1 MWTASLIF
9 WGVVVFLAF
18 KPRPVRVPA
27 MQDVEIVRRRRRGM
41 PVTASIVS
49 VEVNAPQTALPTRPQ
64 RPALTGRPVR
74 LALPRGATPMPGT
87 VAARSMPPHHG
98 VSG

>member
-49 VEVNAPQTALPTRPQ
+49 VEVNAPQTALPARPQ
-64 RPALTGRPVR
+64 HSALVGRPTR
-74 LALPRGATPMPGT
+74 LALPRGATPMLGT
-87 VAARSMPPHHG
+87 VAARPMPPH